1 MALAPEIILPNE
13 KQSPLF
19 LKYPTKIQTHHVRVS
34 MKTNWILTLMIPA
47 LIACGKGGFQSTSS
61 ERVNDD
67 LSLQQPQMPQEWE
80 RIPTRSKPDPAKPT
94 PAPGKTP
101 APTPQ
106 NPVEVPQAPAP
117 APQKPAEPKP
127 TPTPPKPAEPQPV
140 PAPTKPVEP
149 QPAPSPGKVPVPTPQ
164 KPVEP
169 APVPKEP
176 QKTPPKA
183 PVPPKE
189 TPKPQ
194 PPPTN
199 PEKPPQKP
207 DEAYP
212 NDFQFRGEL
221 TPTVYFHPLLRDEEN
236 NCKSGKWKALRGAK
250 GVELMTVCSTTL
262 QVCAMEGTCQISRK
276 TRTRSFNYRG
286 MSGGQYVFFELLPG
300 DCSYGYGVK
309 SSCLDPFYTVAADL
323 KHHNPGDVIYIP
335 KVAGVILPNGKKHSG
350 FFIVRDSGGMI
361 KGPHRFDFYSGTL
374 KWNDP
379 RNPFYRIQ
387 LSDSNRRFAYSR
399 VSGTTALKVL
409 NERAYP
415 NLPKADVPMQM
426 FSFEVEDAASSS
438 QLF

>member
-1 MALAPEIILPNE
+1 MDLAPKIILSNE

-19 LKYPTKIQTHHVRVS
+19 LKYPIKIQPHRVRVS
-34 MKTNWILTLMIPA
+34 MKTNWILTLTIPA

-67 LSLQQPQMPQEWE
+67 LTLLQQMPEEWE
-80 RIPTRSKPDPAKPT
+80 RVPAPSKPIPAKPKPAPTEPGKNPT
-94 PAPGKTP
+94 PAP
-101 APTPQ
+101 A
-106 NPVEVPQAPAP
+106 
-117 APQKPAEPKP
+117 
-127 TPTPPKPAEPQPV
+127 
-140 PAPTKPVEP
+140 
-149 QPAPSPGKVPVPTPQ
+149 PTPQ

-169 APVPKEP
+169 IPVPKEP
-176 QKTPPKA
+176 QKTPPEEA
-183 PVPPKE
+183 PAPPKTTPPVAPPAEPPVPPKVPAPPKETPAPPKE
-189 TPKPQ
+189 TPKP
-194 PPPTN
+194 PPPSTS
-199 PEKPPQKP
+199 PQKPPQKP
-207 DEAYP
+207 EEAYP

-236 NCKSGKWKALRGAK
+236 NCKSGIWKSLRGAK
-250 GVELMTVCSTTL
+250 GVVLMTVCSTTL

-276 TRTRSFNYRG
+276 ERTRSFNYRG

-300 DCSYGYGVK
+300 DCSFGYGVK

-335 KVAGVILPNGKKHSG
+335 KVAGMILPNGKKHSG
-350 FFIVRDSGGMI
+350 FFIVRDSGGLI

-399 VSGTTALKVL
+399 VSGATALKVL

-415 NLPKADVPMQM
+415 NLPKVDLLMQM
-426 FSFEVEDAASSS
+426 FSFEGEGAASSS
-438 QLF
+438 QQF